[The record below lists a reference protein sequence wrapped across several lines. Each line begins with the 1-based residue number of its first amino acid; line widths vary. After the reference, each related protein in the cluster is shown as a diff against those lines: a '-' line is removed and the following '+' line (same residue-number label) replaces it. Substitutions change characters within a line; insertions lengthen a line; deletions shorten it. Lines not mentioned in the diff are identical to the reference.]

1 LSRNAFL
8 NSSFKNTP
16 SILPQ
21 FTPKKW
27 QFFASLM
34 FGPSLDLLPSI
45 ALLRRMGGGWDLDL
59 AVFLNA
65 LAPATPVNRR
75 QGRSNPVNQFQEKKI
90 PQNRASF
97 EASQDSGLWTGD
109 SFYPHHSTL
118 SSLNSQRPG
127 PAHPSASKRNQDFQR
142 NLKFKTQNPKLHESL
157 ANQQKTSQ
165 KTLKNNPKKPRFL
178 NYSQPCAQRSTH
190 PALNQLALQTTDCG
204 LRTRPMLSLLCSIL
218 VFKNGGRPQ
227 GPNILLQIPNNFTN
241 LPDRAGNT
249 SRNILKTKRL

>member
-1 LSRNAFL
+1 MYDLNGQHWGIGNLINSRAALHFCASSEKVVRKIIKPNKGKLSVFEPPGVPPLFYPLSLTASLRKPLSRNAFL

-75 QGRSNPVNQFQEKKI
+75 QGRSNPVNQFQEKK
-90 PQNRASF
+90 
-97 EASQDSGLWTGD
+97 DSSKPCELRGIARFRTVDRGLVLP
-109 SFYPHHSTL
+109 SP
-118 SSLNSQRPG
+118 LNSLQPKLTAPRS
-127 PAHPSASKRNQDFQR
+127 SASKRIQAESR
-142 NLKFKTQNPKLHESL
+142 LPAELKIQNSKSKT
-157 ANQQKTSQ
+157 A
-165 KTLKNNPKKPRFL
+165 
-178 NYSQPCAQRSTH
+178 
-190 PALNQLALQTTDCG
+190 
-204 LRTRPMLSLLCSIL
+204 
-218 VFKNGGRPQ
+218 
-227 GPNILLQIPNNFTN
+227 
-241 LPDRAGNT
+241 
-249 SRNILKTKRL
+249 